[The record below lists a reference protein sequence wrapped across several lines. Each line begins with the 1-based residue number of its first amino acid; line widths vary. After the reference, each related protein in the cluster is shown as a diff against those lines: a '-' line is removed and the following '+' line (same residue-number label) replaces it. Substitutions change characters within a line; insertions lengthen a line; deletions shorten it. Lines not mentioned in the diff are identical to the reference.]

1 MITIRDLQEKKK
13 KSQKIVALTAYDFLT
28 AQALDHS
35 GVDLILVGDSLG
47 MVVYGYP
54 STCYVTLEDMI
65 RHTHAVSRGVKNALL
80 ISDMPFGS
88 YHGNPSESLQNAI
101 DLIQAGAQG
110 VKVEGAS
117 PSVLESIRRMLE
129 AGILVIGHLGFTPQ
143 QVNRLG
149 GNLIQGKEK
158 EEAAKM
164 IEDALLLESIGVSA
178 LVLELVPQTLAKKI
192 TEKLK
197 IPTIGIG
204 AGQHTDGQILVTHDM
219 LGLYT
224 AFKPR
229 FVKRYAALDTVIR
242 RSIKRFKKDVETV
255 QFPSEDQSY

>member
-1 MITIRDLQEKKK
+1 
-13 KSQKIVALTAYDFLT
+13 
-28 AQALDHS
+28 
-35 GVDLILVGDSLG
+35 

-54 STCYVTLEDMI
+54 STCYVTHEDSPPYPCG
-65 RHTHAVSRGVKNALL
+65 VSGRQNALL

-88 YHGNPSESLQNAI
+88 YHGNPSESLNAMI
-101 DLIQAGAQG
+101 WSSRCTGGESGGAAPQCWNQSAGAG
-110 VKVEGAS
+110 G
-117 PSVLESIRRMLE
+117 
-129 AGILVIGHLGFTPQ
+129 GILVIGHFGFTPQ

>member
-1 MITIRDLQEKKK
+1 M
-13 KSQKIVALTAYDFLT
+13 
-28 AQALDHS
+28 
-35 GVDLILVGDSLG
+35 
-47 MVVYGYP
+47 
-54 STCYVTLEDMI
+54 
-65 RHTHAVSRGVKNALL
+65 
-80 ISDMPFGS
+80 
-88 YHGNPSESLQNAI
+88 
-101 DLIQAGAQG
+101 
-110 VKVEGAS
+110 
-117 PSVLESIRRMLE
+117 
-129 AGILVIGHLGFTPQ
+129 IGHFGFTPQ